1 MTVLLTV
8 HTYFHMHIK
17 AHPYVISY
25 EAGSEIISIILADS
39 NFSLRFSLV
48 WIFISKLLFEVS
60 FKLKLYYDHIQ
71 SKPYCEAFRLSK
83 V

>member
-17 AHPYVISY
+17 AHPYVTSY

-48 WIFISKLLFEVS
+48 WIFEVS

-71 SKPYCEAFRLSK
+71 SKPYCEVFRLSK
-83 V
+83 EV